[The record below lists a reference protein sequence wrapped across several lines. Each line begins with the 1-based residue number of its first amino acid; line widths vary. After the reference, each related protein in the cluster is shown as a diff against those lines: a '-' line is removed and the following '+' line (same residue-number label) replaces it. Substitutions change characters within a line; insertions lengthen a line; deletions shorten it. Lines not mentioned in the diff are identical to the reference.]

1 LLITAA
7 AYKENRE
14 KEEQRL
20 PLDKKYLLRIEAIAS
35 NTLKDAVDVRRGAH
49 KLISPKV
56 VLRVANQNTPR
67 MRLQK
72 NQPSTNEKNLKF

>member
-1 LLITAA
+1 MLITAA

-56 VLRVANQNTPR
+56 VLRVANQKTPR
-67 MRLQK
+67 MRLQNFSLRQMK
-72 NQPSTNEKNLKF
+72 KI